1 MTAMTETERIHDRA
15 RIEFVEDGDVARLV
29 MERGDASLNVF
40 TPPQVEAMAETVE
53 DIDGSVGCLV
63 LCGEPEFSAGADLK
77 SVEDA
82 PSEMRSVRIDAIAA
96 ASNRFIRTLRGF
108 PAPVI
113 AAVTGIAAGGG
124 LGFTLASDLIVMH
137 RDAVLDTAY
146 ARIGLTPDNATPF
159 FLTKTVGPYKA
170 RELLFDPD
178 PISASDAV
186 DLGLANRRIEG
197 PEDEFLDGVTEW
209 AADLADGPTVVYEET
224 KELIDSTF
232 EGRLDEHLEEERA
245 TIKRISNSDV
255 FEEGLEA
262 FMDKRDPKW
271 N

>member
-1 MTAMTETERIHDRA
+1 MTDVERIHEKA
-15 RIEFVEDGDVARLV
+15 RVEYVEDGDVARLV
-29 MERGDASLNVF
+29 MERGEASLNVF

-53 DIDGSVGCLV
+53 DLDGSVGCLV

-96 ASNRFIRTLRGF
+96 ASNRFIRTLRRF
-108 PAPVI
+108 SAPVI

-159 FLTKTVGPYKA
+159 FLATTVGPSNA
-170 RELLFDPD
+170 RELLFDPE
-178 PISASDAV
+178 PITATAATEM
-186 DLGLANRRIEG
+186 GLANRRIDA
-197 PEDEFLDGVTEW
+197 PEDEFYDAVTEW
-209 AADLADGPTVVYEET
+209 AADLADGPTVVYQET

-255 FEEGLEA
+255 FEEGLQA
-262 FMDKRDPKW
+262 FLDKRQPEW
-271 N
+271 E